1 MITESMP
8 TRTGPSSPKAELPRD
23 RLEHFPRLGDKPHP
37 TRWEFPAYLDNPGCR
52 WLQCLKEMYAM
63 PIIFPAS
70 VSPEAGL
77 MLHAL
82 VRNLRPRVVVEV
94 GTFLSVSTHW
104 IASAL
109 QANGDGGVI
118 HCFDD
123 FGPVHK
129 GPWRDAEMLSGR
141 REWVMDRLARA
152 GLLDLVRLHPGDSS
166 TQITRAHATLRQEGG
181 VQFAYIDGDHSI
193 PGMTKDFV
201 AVEPVLST
209 GGYVMVHDVFPE
221 QCGGHEG
228 PRHVLDRIHTMGAG
242 AYEKIELYLSPLN
255 YGMGLLRRTG

>member
-1 MITESMP
+1 MP
-8 TRTGPSSPKAELPRD
+8 TSSTVPAPAAPAQKTEIPRD
-23 RLEHFPRLGDKPHP
+23 QLQHFPRFDGNHP
-37 TRWEFPAYLDNPGCR
+37 TRWDFPAYLDNPGCA
-52 WLQCLKEMYAM
+52 WLQCLKELYSM

-70 VSPEAGL
+70 VSPAAGL

-82 VRNLRPRVVVEV
+82 VRNLRPKVVVEV

-109 QANGDGGVI
+109 QANGGGVI

-141 REWVMDRLARA
+141 KEWVQDRLAKA
-152 GLLDLVRLHPGDSS
+152 GLLDLVRFHPGDSPS
-166 TQITRAHATLRQEGG
+166 EITKARAELHAAGG
-181 VQFAYIDGDHSI
+181 VHFAYIDGDHTVR
-193 PGMTKDFV
+193 GMTSDFL
-201 AVEPVLST
+201 AVEPVVST
-209 GGYVMVHDVFPE
+209 GGYVMVHDIYPD

-228 PRHVLDRIHTMGAG
+228 PRYVLDRYQTIGAG
-242 AYEKIELYLSPLN
+242 LYEKIELYLSPLN
-255 YGMGLLRRTG
+255 YGMGLMRRIG